1 MQSKRFLVEIS
12 KLLLTVLITAL
23 FFTLGFSIFREET
36 YASALIGVSGGML
49 GVSLFQ
55 ATKVFSYMKAPQKM
69 KRDNINHKDERN
81 LQILAHSKAS
91 SFDLETFILLGL
103 TAYTIYTDNV
113 GYILIIGVLWFSRI
127 ISLLYFVYKN
137 NKTL

>member
-49 GVSLFQ
+49 GVSLLQ

-69 KRDNINHKDERN
+69 KRDNINHKM
-81 LQILAHSKAS
+81 K
-91 SFDLETFILLGL
+91 ET
-103 TAYTIYTDNV
+103 
-113 GYILIIGVLWFSRI
+113 
-127 ISLLYFVYKN
+127 YKS
-137 NKTL
+137 